1 VSRRLFATLP
11 DGRPVEEVVIAA
23 GGLTAAVISWG
34 ATVRDLRLAGVGHPL
49 TLGFETF
56 DPYPRHG
63 AHFGAI
69 AGRCANRIGGARLA
83 LGGRTYALDRNDGA
97 NHLHGG
103 LAGFGVRPWTVAAAG
118 PDRVTLTLVS
128 PDGDGGYPGRVA
140 ATCVYRVAPPATLVV
155 ELSAETDA
163 PTIVNLAQHCYF
175 ALDGR
180 GDARAHRL
188 AVAADRFTPT
198 GPDLIPTGAV
208 APVAGTP
215 WDFRAARPIG
225 LPGAPAYDGNLV
237 LADARRAAPA
247 FAARLTGAD
256 GVSLEL
262 WTTEPGL
269 QLYDAGSLDCPFPG
283 LGGRRYGPHAGV
295 CLEAQLWPDALG
307 RPGFPSPVLAPGA
320 RYAQVT
326 EYRFRPPG

>member
-1 VSRRLFATLP
+1 VTRRPFATLP

-23 GGLTAAVISWG
+23 GALTASVISWG

-56 DPYPRHG
+56 DPYPAHG
-63 AHFGAI
+63 AHFGAV
-69 AGRCANRIGGARLA
+69 AGRCANRIGGARFA
-83 LGGRTYALDRNDGA
+83 LDGRTHALDRNDGA

-103 LAGFGVRPWTVAAAG
+103 RAGFGVRPWTATAADAAS
-118 PDRVTLTLVS
+118 VTLALVS
-128 PDGDGGYPGRVA
+128 PDGDGGYPGRVTA
-140 ATCVYRVAPPATLVV
+140 ICVYRVEPPATLVV

-163 PTIVNLAQHCYF
+163 PTVVNLAQHSYF
-175 ALDGR
+175 DLDGR
-180 GDARAHRL
+180 GDARAHQL
-188 AVAADRFTPT
+188 EVAAARYTPT

-208 APVAGTP
+208 APVDGTP

-225 LPGAPAYDGNLV
+225 RPGAPAYDGNLV

-256 GVSLEL
+256 GLGLEV

-283 LGGRRYGPHAGV
+283 LGGRRYGRHAGV
-295 CLEAQLWPDALG
+295 CLEAQLWPDAAN
-307 RPGFPSPVLAPGA
+307 RPGFPAAVLRPGA
-320 RYAQVT
+320 RYAQRT
-326 EYRFRPPG
+326 EYRFTA